1 MMIQTT
7 IAADPAPDSEDGG
20 FADRVRSAVFWRW
33 GSQVLSQLVTW
44 TVTIV
49 IVRLLDP
56 HDYGLFAMTQA
67 VLAAFNFLSGWG
79 FANSLIPADKVDDRQ
94 VGQVFGMLL
103 LSNTGLA
110 LAQFLAAPLAADYY
124 NQPMVADMLRLQAV
138 IFLCT
143 PFIAL
148 PSALLSRRLDF
159 RSQARVNL
167 ISAFAGAGVGL
178 TLAMLGY
185 GVWALVWA
193 PIAVFSVRAL
203 GLTIAARMLVKP
215 IFDFRG
221 AGHIVRFGSALMLSQ
236 LFWVIQSQADIIIA
250 GHAFS
255 THDLG
260 IYSEALF
267 VALIFTGRFLPPL
280 NEVAFP
286 AYAELA
292 KAGKP
297 IAPAFLI
304 GVRMIMVVTAPLYV
318 GVSLVAGPLVETM
331 FGPKWLGM
339 IPILSGLALA
349 MPAMALQI
357 CCSPATNALGRAGS
371 YLLTNAAGAVI
382 MPVCF
387 LVGVAYG
394 TPGLVAS
401 WQVAA
406 PLLLLVT
413 LAVTLPKIGA
423 RWVDLIVSLVPVL
436 LCCAVMAAV
445 VALLR
450 PYVAD
455 LAAPVRLALLASSGA
470 VAYLATLLLGW
481 PEVIRQAR
489 SMLSRGQP
497 AKA

>member
-1 MMIQTT
+1 MIPTS
-7 IAADPAPDSEDGG
+7 IAADTASSASSGG

-79 FANSLIPADKVDDRQ
+79 FANSLIPADEVDERQ

-103 LSNTGLA
+103 LSNAGLA

-124 NQPMVADMLRLQAV
+124 NQSMVGDMLRLQAV
-138 IFLCT
+138 IFLST

-148 PSALLSRRLDF
+148 PTALLSRRLDF

-167 ISAFAGAGVGL
+167 TSAFVGAGVGL
-178 TLAMLGY
+178 TLAVLGY

-193 PIAVFSVRAL
+193 PIAIFTVRAL
-203 GLTIAARMLVKP
+203 GLTIAAKMLVRP
-215 IFDFRG
+215 VFDFRG

-236 LFWVIQSQADIIIA
+236 LFWIVQSQADIVIA
-250 GHAFS
+250 GRAFT
-255 THDLG
+255 THELG
-260 IYSEALF
+260 LYSEALF

-297 IAPAFLI
+297 IAPAFLT
-304 GVRMIMVVTAPLYV
+304 GVRMIMVVTAPLYI

-357 CCSPATNALGRAGS
+357 CCSPATTALGSARS

-382 MPVCF
+382 MPICF
-387 LVGVAYG
+387 LVGVSYG
-394 TPGLVAS
+394 APGLVAS

-423 RWVDLIVSLVPVL
+423 RWIDLIVSLVPVL
-436 LCCAVMAAV
+436 LCCTVMAAA

-450 PYVAD
+450 PYVSD
-455 LAAPVRLALLASSGA
+455 MAAPARLALLTLSGA

-481 PEVIRQAR
+481 PEVIRQGRA
-489 SMLSRGQP
+489 MLSRGRP
-497 AKA
+497 IDA

>member
-1 MMIQTT
+1 MNQTT
-7 IAADPAPDSEDGG
+7 LAAEAAANG

-33 GSQVLSQLVTW
+33 GSQVLSQLITW
-44 TVTIV
+44 SVTIA

-56 HDYGLFAMTQA
+56 HDFGLFAMTQA

-79 FANSLIPADKVDDRQ
+79 FANSLITTDKVDRHQ

-103 LSNTGLA
+103 LSNAILA
-110 LAQFLAAPLAADYY
+110 AAQFVAAPLAADYY

-138 IFLCT
+138 IFLTT

-148 PSALLSRRLDF
+148 PSALLSRQLDF

-167 ISAFAGAGVGL
+167 LSAFAGAGVGL
-178 TLAMLGY
+178 TLALLGY
-185 GVWALVWA
+185 GVWALVWS
-193 PIAVFSVRAL
+193 PIAIFGVRAV
-203 GLTIAARMLVKP
+203 GLSIAAKMLVKP

-221 AGHIVRFGSALMLSQ
+221 AGHIVKFGSALMLSQ
-236 LFWVIQSQADIIIA
+236 LFWIIQSQADIVFA
-250 GHAFS
+250 GRAFT

-260 IYSEALF
+260 LYSEALF

-292 KAGKP
+292 KAGQP
-297 IAPAFLI
+297 IAPAFLT
-304 GVRMIMVVTAPLYV
+304 GVRMIMLVTAPLYI

-371 YLLTNAAGAVI
+371 YLMTNAAGAVI

-387 LVGVAYG
+387 LIGVSYG
-394 TPGLVAS
+394 APGLVAS

-423 RWVDLIVSLVPVL
+423 RWLDLLTSLVPVL
-436 LCCAVMAAV
+436 LCCTVMAAV
-445 VALLR
+445 VALFR
-450 PYVAD
+450 PQIAD
-455 LAAPVRLALLASSGA
+455 LAAPLRLALLSATGA
-470 VAYLATLLLGW
+470 AAYLGTLLLGW
-481 PEVIRQAR
+481 PEVVRQGWAMVAR
-489 SMLSRGQP
+489 KQKP
-497 AKA
+497 QV